1 MGVLLAVPLTAC
13 VKLIADCHPSLF
25 HISALLAEKPRP
37 VPGWAQVSEERVV
50 RAVPFFGKHLR
61 TDGKD

>member
-1 MGVLLAVPLTAC
+1 

-61 TDGKD
+61 TEGKD